1 MSFQEIEFKE
11 FVTLQRGFDL
21 PKTQM
26 KDGEVPVL
34 GSNCVIGY
42 HNEAKV
48 EPPGVVT
55 GRSGT
60 LGAVQY
66 IDEPYW
72 PHNTS
77 LWVKDFKDNLPSY
90 VYYKLQTLQL
100 ERFNGGA
107 SVPTLNRNVLD
118 TLKIKVP
125 DLPTQERIA
134 EVLSAYDDL
143 IENNRRRIKLL
154 EESARLLYREWF
166 VHFRFPGHEHISRTQ
181 SGLPEGWEEGKVID
195 LGEVVTGKTPSTK
208 ESDNFDGDIPFIK
221 TPDMHGNSI
230 VIQTEQ
236 TLSEKG
242 ANKQTKKFIP
252 PYSVLVSCIG
262 TVGIVS
268 FNAFSSQTNQQIN
281 TVIPK
286 EENLRF
292 YSFFALEAL
301 KPRLEAMGGGA
312 TMANVN
318 KCKFEGMPVIV
329 PSEKLLEQFHEFC
342 SDIFEQIKTLS
353 LQNQKLAAARD
364 ILLPR
369 LMNGEVAV

>member
-77 LWVKDFKDNLPSY
+77 LWVKDFKDNFPSY

-166 VHFRFPGHEHISRTQ
+166 VHFRFPGHEHIPRTP

-242 ANKQTKKFIP
+242 ANKQAKKFIP

-262 TVGIVS
+262 TVGVVS

-292 YSFFALEAL
+292 YSFFALAAL

-318 KCKFEGMPVIV
+318 KGKFEGMPVIV